1 MKGFYKRLQI
11 YLFIILLFSI
21 SLFLLLSNDRTK
33 LDNNPFSS
41 AILELAA
48 PVQNLTAKTFN
59 FFRSIVDNYLL
70 LINIRKENLLLKKRL
85 KELTYENQRLKE
97 MKYTNIRL
105 KKMLDFK
112 QSISFP
118 LLPANVIG
126 MDSSPL
132 GNSIFINKGTAQGVK
147 VGMGVVAPEG
157 VVGYVIRTSRN
168 FSSVIFLTDRSSG
181 VNGLVQRSR
190 AKGVVKGTIAGNYC
204 EVKYLLK
211 EVDVRK
217 GDLMVTSGIGGK
229 FPKGV
234 VIGRVDKIENR
245 PDTLFKMALLT
256 PAVDFYKLEE
266 VFVVLSSMRPDNN
279 TKR

>member
-112 QSISFP
+112 QNISFP